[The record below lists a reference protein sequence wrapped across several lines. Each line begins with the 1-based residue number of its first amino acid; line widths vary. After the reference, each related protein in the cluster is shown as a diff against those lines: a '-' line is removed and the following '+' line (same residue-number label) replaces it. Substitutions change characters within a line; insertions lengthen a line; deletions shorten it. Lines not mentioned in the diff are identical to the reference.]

1 MGREEVQMGDPLG
14 IGANLLAI
22 ISAFK
27 YPKELV
33 AKLRSLSRCQKVL
46 TAVFLILVA
55 VPVDSLNQSIYS
67 HYNTGDA
74 Q

>member
-1 MGREEVQMGDPLG
+1 MGREGFQMGDPLG
-14 IGANLLAI
+14 IGANLLTI

-27 YPKELV
+27 DPKELV
-33 AKLRSLSRCQKVL
+33 AKLRRKGAGSGSTGLNCCARHSC
-46 TAVFLILVA
+46 
-55 VPVDSLNQSIYS
+55 VDSLNRSIYS